1 MAVSQHIPLMRDK
14 KNSQKHYI
22 LRHLQTYGFINPMIA
37 LREYGSLRLGARIAD
52 LREEGYNIIT
62 ERTESVSPLTGN
74 HVSYATY
81 RLIDDG
87 T

>member
-1 MAVSQHIPLMRDK
+1 MKER

-22 LRHLQTYGFINPMIA
+22 LNHLRKYGSINPITA
-37 LREYGSLRLGARIAD
+37 LREYGSFRLGARIAD
-52 LREEGYNIIT
+52 LREEGYNIVT

-81 RLIDDG
+81 RLIE
-87 T
+87 

>member
-1 MAVSQHIPLMRDK
+1 MKER

-22 LRHLQTYGFINPMIA
+22 LNHLRKYGSINPMTA
-37 LREYGSLRLGARIAD
+37 LREYGSFRLGARIAD
-52 LREEGYNIIT
+52 LREEGYNIVT

-81 RLIDDG
+81 RLIE
-87 T
+87 

>member
-1 MAVSQHIPLMRDK
+1 MKEK

-22 LRHLQTYGFINPMIA
+22 LNHLRKYGSINPMTA
-37 LREYGSLRLGARIAD
+37 LREYGSFRLGARIAD
-52 LREEGYNIIT
+52 LREEGYNIVT

-81 RLIDDG
+81 RLIE
-87 T
+87 

>member
-1 MAVSQHIPLMRDK
+1 MKEK

-22 LRHLQTYGFINPMIA
+22 LSHLRKYGSINPMTA
-37 LREYGSLRLGARIAD
+37 LREYGSFRLGARIAD
-52 LREEGYNIIT
+52 LREEGYNIVT

-81 RLIDDG
+81 RLIE
-87 T
+87 